1 MTFVHHAPED
11 HHLEVEAICLW
22 VSGVGDPVVRE
33 ELVYDTSERPSHPVR
48 VQEMLSLYHGVFH
61 PLDQVRNI
69 GSDHS
74 AGKLVNEAL
83 WYGGQRC
90 LHFVS
95 PFDASKIVNS
105 ILLIAKNGVSFSV
118 NIPLSVVLM
127 L

>member
-48 VQEMLSLYHGVFH
+48 VQEMLSLYRGVLH
-61 PLDQVRNI
+61 ALYQVRNI

-83 WYGGQRC
+83 WYGWQRC